1 MDLKRVVE
9 TDPNGSELLVNE
21 VERDA
26 AHAFKLRLIDRL
38 IEIRIDRRLCDTKM
52 IRAAKLC
59 LRNASLDLFFRH
71 AETKAEQLRRG
82 GQLTHFLRALRRRS
96 LGQQEEQQGEQEGSN
111 HAWDYT

>member
-1 MDLKRVVE
+1 MDLERFVE
-9 TDPNGSELLVNE
+9 TDPNGSELLVDK

-26 AHAFKLRLIDRL
+26 AHAFELRLVDRL
-38 IEIRIDRRLCDTKM
+38 IEIRIDRRLRNTKM

-59 LRNASLDLFFRH
+59 LRNAGLDLFFGH

-82 GQLTHFLRALRRRS
+82 GQLTYFLRALRRHR

-111 HAWDYT
+111 HGRDYT